1 MSKLRSKEPLM
12 FREINL
18 IRDSTF
24 EVFKG
29 RKRSKSSRRGQVEVE
44 NAKSFLARDP

>member
-1 MSKLRSKEPLM
+1 M
-12 FREINL
+12 FIAINL
-18 IRDSTF
+18 IRDRTF

-29 RKRSKSSRRGQVEVE
+29 RQRSKSSRRGQVQVE